1 MRVAGIAVVAVALS
15 ACALTKS
22 SGPNPSQPMC
32 MPCTNPCYPG
42 DCVARPAKAVAAA
55 AAPTFTP
62 APGSY
67 TGAQQVTLASAT
79 PSAKIHYTTDGSV
92 PTAASPVYTGPIP
105 VSGDTAIRAVAVAP
119 GLPDS
124 SVTSGGFYVSPP
136 PAPVAA
142 PAPAAVAAV
151 AAAPALAVMGA
162 DKIELK
168 ETVLFDSSKTTIK
181 AASLPMLDEVAQLM
195 KAHPEVKHVAVEGHT
210 DSMGDPAFNK
220 QLSEG
225 RAKAVRAYLV
235 EKGVAADR
243 LSAKGFGQTKP
254 IADNK
259 TEAGRAAN
267 RRVDF
272 MIAQ

>member
-42 DCVARPAKAVAAA
+42 DCVAKPAKAVAAA
-55 AAPTFTP
+55 AAPTF
-62 APGSY
+62 
-67 TGAQQVTLASAT
+67 TLASAT

-210 DSMGDPAFNK
+210 DSMGDPAFNM

>member
-1 MRVAGIAVVAVALS
+1 MRVAGIAVIAVALS
-15 ACALTKS
+15 ACALNKS

-42 DCVARPAKAVAAA
+42 DCVAKPAKAVAAA
-55 AAPTFTP
+55 AAPTFSP

-67 TGAQQVTLASAT
+67 TGAQQVTLASTT
-79 PSAKIHYTTDGSV
+79 PNAKIHYTTDGSL
-92 PTAASPVYTGPIP
+92 PTAASPVYAGPIP
-105 VSGDTAIRAVAVAP
+105 VSGDTAIRAIAVAP

-136 PAPVAA
+136 PATAPVAA
-142 PAPAAVAAV
+142 AATAT
-151 AAAPALAVMGA
+151 ALAVMGA

-168 ETVLFDSSKTTIK
+168 ETVLFDTSKTTIK
-181 AASLPMLDEVAQLM
+181 AASLPMLDEVAQLL
-195 KAHPEVKHVAVEGHT
+195 KSHPEVKHVNVEGHT
-210 DSMGDPAFNK
+210 DSMGDPAFNM

-225 RAKAVRAYLV
+225 RAKAVSAYLV

-243 LSAKGFGQTKP
+243 LSAKGFGATKP

>member
-1 MRVAGIAVVAVALS
+1 MRVAGVAVIAVALS
-15 ACALTKS
+15 ACALDRS

-42 DCVARPAKAVAAA
+42 DCAPKAAKPVATA

-62 APGSY
+62 APGTY
-67 TGAQQVTLASAT
+67 TGTQQVTLASAT
-79 PSAKIHYTTDGSV
+79 PTAKIHYTTDGSL

-105 VSGDTAIRAVAVAP
+105 VSGDTAIRALAVAP

-124 SVTSGGFYVSPP
+124 SVASGGFYVSPP
-136 PAPVAA
+136 PAPPEAA
-142 PAPAAVAAV
+142 PAAAAVV
-151 AAAPALAVMGA
+151 VAAPALAVMGTGR
-162 DKIELK
+162 IELK

-195 KAHPEVKHVAVEGHT
+195 KSHPEVKHVNVEGHT
-210 DSMGDPAFNK
+210 DSMGDPAFNM

-225 RAKAVRAYLV
+225 RAKSVRAYLV

-243 LSAKGFGQTKP
+243 LSAKGFGATRP

-259 TEAGRAAN
+259 TEPGRAAN